1 MYRAKSEA
9 KRAGRGRATQGTGKE
24 PAHRG
29 RRRARRARES
39 RGGGDSRAAASCR
52 IGTARSRHRASSSP
66 AALSRRYLAQCGT
79 LECSRSRSFRGL
91 RVLDGPSGVQ
101 KMGPPDHDRMM
112 GHYLG
117 PGRHDHRR
125 AYHVAKPIP
134 VLFCPISASFL
145 HVPQHQAS
153 GLFLVYVCR
162 PPSMILSHFYIPKTP
177 NMVISRG

>member
-24 PAHRG
+24 PDHRG

-79 LECSRSRSFRGL
+79 LECSRSRSFRGM
-91 RVLDGPSGVQ
+91 VFTDGPSASQ
-101 KMGPPDHDRMM
+101 K
-112 GHYLG
+112 
-117 PGRHDHRR
+117 
-125 AYHVAKPIP
+125 
-134 VLFCPISASFL
+134 FCPLDRDQIMGCYVGARELGYPRAFTWRGGL
-145 HVPQHQAS
+145 HTEACLLS
-153 GLFLVYVCR
+153 TCLR
-162 PPSMILSHFYIPKTP
+162 PRPRSETCLL
-177 NMVISRG
+177 RA

>member
-117 PGRHDHRR
+117 GPPPLAPSQPDTR
-125 AYHVAKPIP
+125 AEHVLVFLRTPFTEAKQSTKDTYS
-134 VLFCPISASFL
+134 SANT
-145 HVPQHQAS
+145 
-153 GLFLVYVCR
+153 
-162 PPSMILSHFYIPKTP
+162 MI
-177 NMVISRG
+177 

>member
-39 RGGGDSRAAASCR
+39 RGGGDSRTAASCR

-117 PGRHDHRR
+117 VDTFWHTACRTH
-125 AYHVAKPIP
+125 
-134 VLFCPISASFL
+134 SFL
-145 HVPQHQAS
+145 QSHDLLELGPFQSVAVKQISH
-153 GLFLVYVCR
+153 
-162 PPSMILSHFYIPKTP
+162 SMSQSCDTDHTEPHPTWRTRLHY
-177 NMVISRG
+177 RL

>member
-117 PGRHDHRR
+117 AQARVYCSRHTCHTLDLNLLSTFTSINGIVR
-125 AYHVAKPIP
+125 A
-134 VLFCPISASFL
+134 
-145 HVPQHQAS
+145 
-153 GLFLVYVCR
+153 
-162 PPSMILSHFYIPKTP
+162 FYANLATKA
-177 NMVISRG
+177 